1 MVKEWSA
8 LYVCDTFDD
17 YKSEI
22 VALEVTNIRN
32 ISKQFNL
39 VLDFMDIRCYLSLI
53 PPALRM
59 DGPTDFSNK
68 NLDFHNN
75 GYCRGR
81 DYGSK
86 PPVLIVRHVT
96 YFQFLLLMHVLYP
109 VF

>member
-1 MVKEWSA
+1 M
-8 LYVCDTFDD
+8 YVCDTIDD

-39 VLDFMDIRCYLSLI
+39 MPDFMDIGCYISLI

-75 GYCRGR
+75 SSCRGK
-81 DYGSK
+81 DYGPK
-86 PPVLIVRHVT
+86 PPVLFVRHVT
-96 YFQFLLLMHVLYP
+96 YFQLLLSRHVLYS
-109 VF
+109 VFY